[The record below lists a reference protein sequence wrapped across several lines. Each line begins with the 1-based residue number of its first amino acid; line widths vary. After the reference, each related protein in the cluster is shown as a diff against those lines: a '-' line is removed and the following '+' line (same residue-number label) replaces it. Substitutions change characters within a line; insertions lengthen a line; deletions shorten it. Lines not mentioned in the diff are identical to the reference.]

1 MRRDNEKFAA
11 DRESSQRE
19 LHEISHRIPELQW
32 RIRNAEDELRG
43 IRGSGLE
50 YELRRVTTFKADRET
65 ENSAMEA
72 HLRDLEDELARV
84 KDKNNQME
92 LNLEERDTEL
102 RTLEGD
108 IQNQQQ
114 VADENQ
120 KESREISIKIR
131 EEENKSRA
139 LDSKHRE

>member
-1 MRRDNEKFAA
+1 
-11 DRESSQRE
+11 
-19 LHEISHRIPELQW
+19 
-32 RIRNAEDELRG
+32 
-43 IRGSGLE
+43 
-50 YELRRVTTFKADRET
+50 
-65 ENSAMEA
+65 MEA

-131 EEENKSRA
+131 EEENKNRS